1 MPDFIG
7 WVLLGLFAGGLAKLL
22 MPGNQAGGCL
32 MTILL
37 GIAGALIGGFLG
49 QYLTFLPQEHPGP
62 YLPSIGSIITATVGA
77 FVLLLIFG
85 LIAKRK

>member
-1 MPDFIG
+1 MPEFIG

-37 GIAGALIGGFLG
+37 GVGGALIGGFLG
-49 QYLTFLPQEHPGP
+49 QYLTFLPQEHPGR

-77 FVLLLIFG
+77 FLLLFIFG
-85 LIAKRK
+85 MLSKRR